1 MSDQK
6 IQIRNNTMNCIV
18 FTKQNSQDTIEAR
31 VQNNNVWPTATFTF
45 RHFSIRQDNTAM
57 KAGTD
62 GVLLGAWCD
71 VDGAIQILDIGTGTG
86 LIALMAAQRTENTIV
101 TAIEIDQDAYHQA
114 LENIY
119 NSKYKDRITVINTD
133 FRDYCNSKHLTF
145 SHIVSNPPFFTET
158 TGSPDK
164 KRMLA
169 RQAES
174 LPFDVLIKGVAK
186 LLMPGGKFSVIIPW
200 GEKLDFVRLCALNG
214 LHLCLKTTVISRE
227 GREPIRA
234 LLTFSNEILP
244 LTQNFLTIRDRDGNY
259 TMPYKCLTGDFY
271 LKF

>member
-1 MSDQK
+1 M
-6 IQIRNNTMNCIV
+6 
-18 FTKQNSQDTIEAR
+18 
-31 VQNNNVWPTATFTF
+31 PTATFSF
-45 RHFSIRQDNTAM
+45 RQFAIRQDKTAM

-71 VDGAIQILDIGTGTG
+71 VDGATKILDIGTGTG
-86 LIALMAAQRTENTIV
+86 LIALMCAQRASDATI

-114 LENIY
+114 VENV
-119 NSKYKDRITVINTD
+119 NESQFKDRITVVNED
-133 FRDYCNSKHLTF
+133 FRNYNNNQTF

-174 LPFDVLIKGVAK
+174 LPFDALIKGAATILK
-186 LLMPGGKFSVIIPW
+186 PGGKFSAIIPW

-214 LHLCLKTTVISRE
+214 LHLCRKTAVISRE
-227 GREPIRA
+227 GYNPIRV
-234 LLTFSNEILP
+234 LLTFSNKILP
-244 LTQNFLTIRDRDGNY
+244 LQQNQLTIRDRDGNY
-259 TMPYKCLTGDFY
+259 TMPYKCLTRDFY

>member
-1 MSDQK
+1 M
-6 IQIRNNTMNCIV
+6 
-18 FTKQNSQDTIEAR
+18 
-31 VQNNNVWPTATFTF
+31 PTATFTF
-45 RHFSIRQDNTAM
+45 RQFAIRQDKTAM

-71 VDGAIQILDIGTGTG
+71 VDNASTILDIGTGTG
-86 LIALMAAQRTENTIV
+86 LIALMCAQRAADATI

-114 LENIY
+114 VENV
-119 NSKYKDRITVINTD
+119 NASRFKDQITVVNED
-133 FRDYCNSKHLTF
+133 FRNYNNNQTF
-145 SHIVSNPPFFTET
+145 SHIISNPPFFTET

-174 LPFDVLIKGVAK
+174 LPFDALIKGTATILK
-186 LLMPGGKFSVIIPW
+186 PGGKFSVIIPW

-214 LHLCLKTTVISRE
+214 LHLRQKTAVISRE
-227 GREPIRA
+227 GHNPIRA
-234 LLTFSNEILP
+234 LLTFSNKILP
-244 LTQNFLTIRDRDGNY
+244 LQQNFLTIRDRDGNY
-259 TMPYKCLTGDFY
+259 TMPYKYLTGDFY

>member
-1 MSDQK
+1 M
-6 IQIRNNTMNCIV
+6 
-18 FTKQNSQDTIEAR
+18 
-31 VQNNNVWPTATFTF
+31 PTPHFTF
-45 RHFSIRQDNTAM
+45 RQFAIRQDKTAM

-71 VDGAIQILDIGTGTG
+71 VDNASTILDIGTGTG
-86 LIALMAAQRTENTIV
+86 LIALMCAQRASDATI

-114 LENIY
+114 VENV
-119 NSKYKDRITVINTD
+119 NESRFKDRITVVNED
-133 FRDYCNSKHLTF
+133 FRNYCNCQHQTF
-145 SHIVSNPPFFTET
+145 SHIISNPPFFTET

-174 LPFDVLIKGVAK
+174 LPFDALIKGTATILK
-186 LLMPGGKFSVIIPW
+186 PSGKFSVIIPW
-200 GEKLDFVRLCALNG
+200 GEKLDYVRLCALNG
-214 LHLCLKTTVISRE
+214 LHLCQKTAVISRE
-227 GREPIRA
+227 GHDPIRA

-244 LTQNFLTIRDRDGNY
+244 LQQNFLTIRDRDGNY
-259 TMPYKCLTGDFY
+259 TMPYKCLTRDFY

>member
-1 MSDQK
+1 M
-6 IQIRNNTMNCIV
+6 
-18 FTKQNSQDTIEAR
+18 
-31 VQNNNVWPTATFTF
+31 PTPHFTF
-45 RHFSIRQDNTAM
+45 RQFAIRQDKTAM

-71 VDGAIQILDIGTGTG
+71 LECATKILDIGTGTG
-86 LIALMAAQRTENTIV
+86 LIALMCAQRASDATI

-114 LENIY
+114 VENV
-119 NSKYKDRITVINTD
+119 NESRFKDQITVVNED
-133 FRDYCNSKHLTF
+133 FRNYNNNQTF
-145 SHIVSNPPFFTET
+145 SHIISNPPFFTET

-174 LPFDVLIKGVAK
+174 LPFDALIKGAATTLK
-186 LLMPGGKFSVIIPW
+186 PGGKFSVIIPW

-214 LHLCLKTTVISRE
+214 LHLCRKTAVISRE
-227 GREPIRA
+227 GHNPIRA
-234 LLTFSNEILP
+234 LLTFSNELLP
-244 LTQNFLTIRDRDGNY
+244 LQQNFLTIRDRDGNY
-259 TMPYKCLTGDFY
+259 TMPYKCLTRDFY

>member
-1 MSDQK
+1 M
-6 IQIRNNTMNCIV
+6 
-18 FTKQNSQDTIEAR
+18 
-31 VQNNNVWPTATFTF
+31 PTQSFTF
-45 RHFSIRQDNTAM
+45 KQFAIRQDKTAM

-71 VDGAIQILDIGTGTG
+71 LDGATQILDIGTGTG
-86 LIALMAAQRTENTIV
+86 LIALMCAQRAKDAKI
-101 TAIEIDQDAYHQA
+101 TAIEIDQDAYNQA
-114 LENIY
+114 VENV
-119 NSKYKDRITVINTD
+119 NESRFKNQITVINAD
-133 FRDYCNSKHLTF
+133 FRDYCNDNHLTF
-145 SHIVSNPPFFTET
+145 SHIISNPPFFTET

-186 LLMPGGKFSVIIPW
+186 LLMPGGKFSVVIPW

-214 LHLCLKTTVISRE
+214 LHLCRKTAVISRE

-234 LLTFSNEILP
+234 LLTFANIILP
-244 LTQNFLTIRDRDGNY
+244 LNQNFLTIRDRDGNY

>member
-1 MSDQK
+1 M
-6 IQIRNNTMNCIV
+6 
-18 FTKQNSQDTIEAR
+18 
-31 VQNNNVWPTATFTF
+31 PTATFTF
-45 RHFSIRQDNTAM
+45 RQFAIRQDKTAM

-71 VDGAIQILDIGTGTG
+71 LECATKILDIGTGTG
-86 LIALMAAQRTENTIV
+86 LIALMCAQRASDATI

-114 LENIY
+114 VENV
-119 NSKYKDRITVINTD
+119 NESRFKDRITVVNED
-133 FRDYCNSKHLTF
+133 FRNYCNCQHQTF
-145 SHIVSNPPFFTET
+145 SHIISNPPFFTET

-174 LPFDVLIKGVAK
+174 LPFDALIKGVATI
-186 LLMPGGKFSVIIPW
+186 LMPSGKFSVIIPW

-214 LHLCLKTTVISRE
+214 LHLCRKTAVISRE

-234 LLTFSNEILP
+234 LLTFSNKILP
-244 LTQNFLTIRDRDGNY
+244 LQQNFLTIRDRDGNY

>member
-1 MSDQK
+1 M
-6 IQIRNNTMNCIV
+6 
-18 FTKQNSQDTIEAR
+18 
-31 VQNNNVWPTATFTF
+31 PTPHFTF
-45 RHFSIRQDNTAM
+45 RQFAIRQDKTAM

-71 VDGAIQILDIGTGTG
+71 VDGATKILDIGTGTG
-86 LIALMAAQRTENTIV
+86 LIALMCAQRAVDAIV
-101 TAIEIDQDAYHQA
+101 TAIEIDQDAYNQA
-114 LENIY
+114 VENV
-119 NSKYKDRITVINTD
+119 NESRFKDQITVVNED
-133 FRDYCNSKHLTF
+133 FRDYCNGNSKTF

-174 LPFDVLIKGVAK
+174 LPFDALIKGVATI
-186 LLMPGGKFSVIIPW
+186 LMPSGKFSVIIPW

-214 LHLCLKTTVISRE
+214 LHLCRKTAVISRE

-234 LLTFSNEILP
+234 LLTFSNKILP
-244 LTQNFLTIRDRDGNY
+244 LQQNFLPIRERDGNY
-259 TMPYKCLTGDFY
+259 TLPYT
-271 LKF
+271 

>member
-1 MSDQK
+1 MPTQSF
-6 IQIRNNTMNCIV
+6 I
-18 FTKQNSQDTIEAR
+18 FKQFA
-31 VQNNNVWPTATFTF
+31 
-45 RHFSIRQDNTAM
+45 IRQDKTAM

-71 VDGAIQILDIGTGTG
+71 LDGATQILDIGTGTG
-86 LIALMAAQRTENTIV
+86 LIALMCAQRAKDAKII
-101 TAIEIDQDAYHQA
+101 AIEIDQDAYNQA
-114 LENIY
+114 VENI
-119 NSKYKDRITVINTD
+119 NESRFKDRISVINED
-133 FRDYCNSKHLTF
+133 FRNYNNNQTF
-145 SHIVSNPPFFTET
+145 SHIISNPPFFTET
-158 TGSPDK
+158 TGSPNK

-214 LHLCLKTTVISRE
+214 LHLCRKTAVISRE

>member
-1 MSDQK
+1 M
-6 IQIRNNTMNCIV
+6 
-18 FTKQNSQDTIEAR
+18 
-31 VQNNNVWPTATFTF
+31 PTATFTF
-45 RHFSIRQDNTAM
+45 RQFAIRQDKTAM

-71 VDGAIQILDIGTGTG
+71 VDGASQILDIGTGTG
-86 LIALMAAQRTENTIV
+86 LIALMAAQRTENAIV
-101 TAIEIDQDAYHQA
+101 TAIEIDKDAYHQA
-114 LENIY
+114 LENIN
-119 NSKYKDRITVINTD
+119 NSKYKDRITVINED
-133 FRDYCNSKHLTF
+133 FRNYNNNQTF

-214 LHLCLKTTVISRE
+214 LHLCRKTAVISRE
-227 GREPIRA
+227 GHEPIRT

>member
-1 MSDQK
+1 M
-6 IQIRNNTMNCIV
+6 
-18 FTKQNSQDTIEAR
+18 
-31 VQNNNVWPTATFTF
+31 PTATFTF
-45 RHFSIRQDNTAM
+45 RQFAIRQDKTAM

-71 VDGAIQILDIGTGTG
+71 VDNASTILDIGTGTG
-86 LIALMAAQRTENTIV
+86 LIALMCAQRAADAIV

-114 LENIY
+114 VENV
-119 NSKYKDRITVINTD
+119 NESRFRNQITVINED
-133 FRDYCNSKHLTF
+133 FRNYCNGNSKTF

-174 LPFDVLIKGVAK
+174 LPFDALIKGVATI
-186 LLMPGGKFSVIIPW
+186 LMPSGKFSVIIPW

-214 LHLCLKTTVISRE
+214 LHLCRKTAVVSRE
-227 GREPIRA
+227 DREPIRA
-234 LLTFSNEILP
+234 LLTFSNKILP
-244 LTQNFLTIRDRDGNY
+244 LQQNLLTIRDRDGNY
-259 TMPYKCLTGDFY
+259 TMPYKYLTGDFY
-271 LKF
+271 INF

>member
-1 MSDQK
+1 M
-6 IQIRNNTMNCIV
+6 
-18 FTKQNSQDTIEAR
+18 
-31 VQNNNVWPTATFTF
+31 PTP
-45 RHFSIRQDNTAM
+45 HFSFRQFAIRQDKTAM

-71 VDGAIQILDIGTGTG
+71 VDNASTILDIGTGTG
-86 LIALMAAQRTENTIV
+86 LIALMCAQRASDSTI

-114 LENIY
+114 VENV
-119 NSKYKDRITVINTD
+119 NESQFKDRITVINED
-133 FRDYCNSKHLTF
+133 FRNYCNGNSKTF

-174 LPFDVLIKGVAK
+174 LPFDALIKGVATI
-186 LLMPGGKFSVIIPW
+186 LMPSGKFSVIIPW

-214 LHLCLKTTVISRE
+214 LHLCRKTAVISRE

-234 LLTFSNEILP
+234 LLTFSNELLP
-244 LTQNFLTIRDRDGNY
+244 LQQNQLTIRDRDGNY
-259 TMPYKCLTGDFY
+259 TMPYKCLTRDFY

>member
-1 MSDQK
+1 MS
-6 IQIRNNTMNCIV
+6 
-18 FTKQNSQDTIEAR
+18 
-31 VQNNNVWPTATFTF
+31 TATFTF
-45 RHFSIRQDNTAM
+45 RQFTIRQDKTAM

-71 VDGAIQILDIGTGTG
+71 VDGATKILDIGTGTG
-86 LIALMAAQRTENTIV
+86 LIALMCAQRAIEAKI
-101 TAIEIDQDAYHQA
+101 TAIEIDQDAYNQA
-114 LENIY
+114 VGNI
-119 NSKYKDRITVINTD
+119 NESRFKDQITVINTD
-133 FRDYCNSKHLTF
+133 FIDYCNDKPLTF

-200 GEKLDFVRLCALNG
+200 GEKLDFVRLCALNH
-214 LHLCLKTTVISRE
+214 LHLCRKTAVVSRE
-227 GREPIRA
+227 GHEPIRA

-244 LTQNFLTIRDRDGNY
+244 LTQNFLTIRDCDGNF
-259 TMPYKCLTGDFY
+259 TMPYKYLTGDFY